1 VGFDL
6 HALAS
11 LVRQWLVAATAA
23 MPGPADAGRPAA
35 LGLLAHQ
42 VAAGRA
48 NPPGGQA
55 AQAIG
60 RTKGGLNTK
69 PAAVVDR
76 HGRAVA
82 VWLAPGPQPDLHA
95 VEPLRPTVRQQR
107 LVADKGFDADSFRA
121 RLRHQHTQCCIPP

>member
-1 VGFDL
+1 MLKSV
-6 HALAS
+6 
-11 LVRQWLVAATAA
+11 
-23 MPGPADAGRPAA
+23 
-35 LGLLAHQ
+35 
-42 VAAGRA
+42 
-48 NPPGGQA
+48 
-55 AQAIG
+55 G

-82 VWLAPGPQPDLHA
+82 VWLAPGPQHDLHA